1 MTEREFKVNAVEIVK
16 SIVNAIADKKY
27 AELASVAQINSSWIK
42 SGQTQ
47 EEAFREFGKWLDEQL
62 SMWEEDEE
70 RKFVVDKFDESCL
83 DDIELEENNTS
94 FTTYNP
100 TSFGEE
106 LDIWFEIKFRME
118 ENGQITATFNVNL

>member
-1 MTEREFKVNAVEIVK
+1 MTEQEFITRAAELSK
-16 SIVNAIADKKY
+16 SIVNNIADKKY
-27 AELASVAQINSSWIK
+27 AGLASVAQIHSSWVK

-47 EEAFREFGKWLDEQL
+47 EQAFSEFGAWLDEQL

-70 RKFVVDKFDESCL
+70 RRFVVDGFDESCL
-83 DDIELEENNTS
+83 GDIELEDDNTS

-106 LDIWFEIKFRME
+106 LDIWFEIKFCLD
-118 ENGQITATFNVNL
+118 ENGQITATFNVNY